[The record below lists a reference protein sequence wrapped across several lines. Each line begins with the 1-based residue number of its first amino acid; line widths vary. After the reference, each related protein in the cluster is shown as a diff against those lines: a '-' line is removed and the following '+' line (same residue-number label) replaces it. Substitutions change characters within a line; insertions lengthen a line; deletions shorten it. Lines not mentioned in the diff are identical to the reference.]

1 MIAFQTVDFWLRA
14 TMHLLDLIATKA
26 EVESYCTSGR
36 TCLLKYSVVIALL
49 QRVYFSKL
57 IFTKES
63 GFLNVHIIHTRI
75 ILLISRS
82 LEIFSTKYDNII
94 LSHDFNL
101 CVNHETMHTFW
112 YSYFIKSLIKQNSI
126 LNWIHNF
133 RPTLITPDW

>member
-36 TCLLKYSVVIALL
+36 TCLLKYSVVIAPL

-101 CVNHETMHTFW
+101 CVNHETMQTFW